1 VSRANVGRQLFS
13 TSDVSQNKAALL
25 IHRVNAF
32 YGLAWHAAPSRFDA
46 SRFHRTDIVVTC
58 DDSAAARREI
68 GFLVEDRRNLYY

>member
-32 YGLAWHAAPSRFDA
+32 YGSPGMPHRRA
-46 SRFHRTDIVVTC
+46 SM
-58 DDSAAARREI
+58 AAASI
-68 GFLVEDRRNLYY
+68 APTSW